1 MANQQVDERYRV
13 RSVDRALDVVEALAA
28 GGSEGMTVSTLARE
42 LGSSKSTVF
51 SILQTLVARRFV
63 ADRGTGASRR
73 YRLGMEFVRLGGLV
87 MSELDLWEVCEP
99 VLREL
104 TATTG
109 ATSRLG
115 ILDDTHAVV
124 VSRIDAPHAI
134 RFDLH
139 MGKRELPHCTG
150 VGKALLSTLPEQR
163 VLEIVDAVG
172 LPQQTRHT
180 ITDKDALLK
189 DLEAT
194 AARGYAIDDE
204 EDAEGIFCV
213 GAPLF
218 GHTGECVGAISVTAL
233 KLDIPAWRMHEYGET
248 VREHSDRITSMLGG
262 PTWSDRRTAAQA
274 PPTAAAD

>member
-1 MANQQVDERYRV
+1 MTNTPVDERYRV

-28 GGSEGMTVSTLARE
+28 GGAEGMTVSALARE

-51 SILQTLVARRFV
+51 SILQTLLARRFV
-63 ADRGTGASRR
+63 ADTGTGASRR
-73 YRLGMEFVRLGGLV
+73 YRLGVEFLRLGGVV
-87 MSELDLWEVCEP
+87 MAELDLWEICAP

-124 VSRIDAPHAI
+124 VSRIDAPHAV
-134 RFDLH
+134 RFDLR

-150 VGKALLSTLPEQR
+150 VGKALLSALPERR
-163 VLEIVDAVG
+163 VLDIVEAVG
-172 LPQQTRHT
+172 LPRRTRHT
-180 ITDKDALLK
+180 IASTDVLLK
-189 DLEAT
+189 DLAAT

-204 EDAEGIFCV
+204 EDADGIFCV
-213 GAPLF
+213 GSPIF
-218 GHTGECVGAISVTAL
+218 GHSGDCVGAVSMTAL

-248 VREHSDRITSMLGG
+248 VREHADRITSMLGG
-262 PTWSDRRTAAQA
+262 PVWAERGAAQEGQ
-274 PPTAAAD
+274 AAAAG